1 MILLA
6 AGSVTLALSRG
17 TEFMPEMQSDQVS
30 ITLSPPDEEERSFE
44 EMTEYADKLTEGLL
58 EINEIET
65 IGAMVGNGSTLGALS
80 GGSSE
85 SVSMYVLLKEDAKI
99 SNAEITKKIMEKAD
113 GLDCN
118 VDISTSMMDM
128 DALMGDGI
136 SIMIKGRKVET
147 LQKLARDVA
156 ASMEGVAGIE
166 ELDNGLDNMT
176 KTLKIKV
183 NKKKA
188 ADYGLTVAQ
197 IFGSISKEIASTRA
211 TTSIETDIKD
221 FDVFVETDEQAKI
234 TVDDLKKLKLEYVDR
249 EDNETK
255 EVYLSNI
262 ATFEESEELSQVLR
276 SNQNRYVNVTA
287 SVDDDH
293 NIGLVGK
300 EVEQRLKD
308 VAIPEGYSITMEGE
322 DETINEAMR
331 QVLLMM
337 ALAVVLIYLI
347 MVAQFQSLKSP
358 FIIMFT
364 IPLAFTGGFFALFL
378 AGKAVSVIAM
388 VGFVMLAGIIV
399 NNGIVLVDYINQL
412 RREGMSKAEAIIES
426 AKTRLR
432 PVLMTALTTIISMST
447 MAVGMGKGTEM
458 SQPMAIVVVGGMIYG
473 TVLTLVLVP
482 CLYDAFNKEKDMT
495 EEEI

>member
-1 MILLA
+1 M
-6 AGSVTLALSRG
+6 RH
-17 TEFMPEMQSDQVS
+17 F
-30 ITLSPPDEEERSFE
+30 RS
-44 EMTEYADKLTEGLL
+44 
-58 EINEIET
+58 
-65 IGAMVGNGSTLGALS
+65 S
-80 GGSSE
+80 
-85 SVSMYVLLKEDAKI
+85 
-99 SNAEITKKIMEKAD
+99 
-113 GLDCN
+113 
-118 VDISTSMMDM
+118 
-128 DALMGDGI
+128 
-136 SIMIKGRKVET
+136 
-147 LQKLARDVA
+147 
-156 ASMEGVAGIE
+156 
-166 ELDNGLDNMT
+166 

-249 EDNETK
+249 EENETK